1 MRKIHA
7 GRIIALAAVVTLT
20 VMAVQGP
27 LKPYR
32 EKLPEGSV
40 DWDQGWIRAS
50 VTVPLKSGVPEG
62 QARVQARR
70 VAVMK
75 AQAAALRI
83 AMRLPVNSERRLD
96 SYEALRI
103 HVRGIVAG
111 GEVISEGVRGRRYEL
126 AYQVPING
134 VRGIASE
141 VATVT
146 LPPPEAVPAP
156 RKETAPTHPKKQ
168 AEPRRQAA
176 GEPGPGAKAPEKPKV
191 ASLASFSSVTVDASH
206 TGARPA
212 IQGRILDPDGNEVY
226 GVKTVK
232 PLVARE
238 RTLARYVT
246 KNPSEGSSQ
255 GASWLAP
262 EKLGAFPLALISPPQ
277 FLLAQRKP
285 SERPRGR
292 EQSFVIH
299 AEGASGKLKSDI
311 VVTRETAEQLRKLD
325 AETGALTNGHVVV
338 ILRADVGGVESRRNV
353 RTEKPVLSLASR

>member
-1 MRKIHA
+1 MRRIHS
-7 GRIIALAAVVTLT
+7 GRIIALAALVTLT

-40 DWDQGWIRAS
+40 DWDHGWIRAG
-50 VTVPLKSGVPEG
+50 VTVPLKAGIPEA

-83 AMRLPVNSERRLD
+83 AMRLPVNSERRLE

-111 GEVISEGVRGRRYEL
+111 GEVISEGIKGRSYEL

-134 VRGIASE
+134 VHGIASE
-141 VATVT
+141 VAKVT
-146 LPPPEAVPAP
+146 LPPPEPETVP
-156 RKETAPTHPKKQ
+156 RKETPAAHPKRGEPQKQ
-168 AEPRRQAA
+168 ASKEP
-176 GEPGPGAKAPEKPKV
+176 EPESKTPEQPKV
-191 ASLASFSSVTVDASH
+191 ASLASFSSVTVDASG
-206 TGARPA
+206 TDARPA
-212 IQGRILDPDGNEVY
+212 LQGRILDPDGNEVY
-226 GVKTVK
+226 GVKTVR

-246 KNPSEGSSQ
+246 RSPSETSSHN
-255 GASWLAP
+255 ASWLAP
-262 EKLGAFPLALISPPQ
+262 ERLGAFPLALISPPQ

-285 SERPRGR
+285 PRRPRGR
-292 EQSFVIH
+292 EKAFVIH
-299 AEGASGKLKSDI
+299 AERASGKLKSDI
-311 VVTRETAEQLRKLD
+311 VVTRETAERLRKLN
-325 AETGALTNGHVVV
+325 AETGALTNGRVVV
-338 ILRADVGGVESRRNV
+338 ILRADVGGVESRKNV
-353 RTEKPVLSLASR
+353 RTEHPVISLASR

>member
-1 MRKIHA
+1 MRKIHS

-50 VTVPLKSGVPEG
+50 VTVPLKSGVPEA
-62 QARVQARR
+62 QARLQARR

-83 AMRLPVNSERRLD
+83 AMHLPVNSERRLD

-111 GEVISEGVRGRRYEL
+111 GEVTSEGLKGHGYEL
-126 AYQVPING
+126 EYQVPING
-134 VRGIASE
+134 VHGIASE
-141 VATVT
+141 VAMVT
-146 LPPPEAVPAP
+146 LPPPEDEPAP
-156 RKETAPTHPKKQ
+156 RKKAPAAHPKP
-168 AEPRRQAA
+168 AVPPRQASK
-176 GEPGPGAKAPEKPKV
+176 EAKPESGTPERPTV
-191 ASLASFSSVTVDASH
+191 ASLAAFSSVTVDASD
-206 TGARPA
+206 TGAKPA

-226 GVKTVK
+226 GVKTVR
-232 PLVARE
+232 PLVTRE

-246 KNPSEGSSQ
+246 KAPSEASSQ

-277 FLLAQRKP
+277 YLLAQRKP

-292 EQSFVIH
+292 EKAFVIH
-299 AEGASGKLKSDI
+299 AERASGKLKSDI